1 MSIGCS
7 VYIDCE
13 KSHVHQVM
21 EMALEESPEK
31 YVIRTNLV
39 EVTQAVKDNLDKVS
53 DRLVEKEF
61 ITVNEAIGIKETL
74 GISTLSK
81 ASGFMQRV
89 LSKTRNT
96 KREEWFEKFVV
107 IIGNDTAER
116 ELVQKLI
123 RDYGK
128 AMDSKI

>member
-1 MSIGCS
+1 M
-7 VYIDCE
+7 
-13 KSHVHQVM
+13 HQVM

-39 EVTQAVKDNLDKVS
+39 EVTQAVRENLDKVS
-53 DRLVEKEF
+53 DRLVEKGF
-61 ITVNEAIGIKETL
+61 MTVNEAIGIKETL